1 MVRIS
6 RQIMRI
12 ALLLVLFQFCAPSF
26 FPVMVREMANTKTSS
41 YFQVPHSSII
51 APFLLKEN
59 DEKEYEETS
68 SASHVALIII
78 DFADH
83 STNLIASHKRKS
95 NYAYNDKWYDSQ
107 PAIFTRLC
115 TFLI

>member
-1 MVRIS
+1 
-6 RQIMRI
+6 MRI
-12 ALLLVLFQFCAPSF
+12 ALLLLLFQFFAPSF
-26 FPVMVREMANTKTSS
+26 FPVMVRETANTKASS

-78 DFADH
+78 DFTDH

-95 NYAYNDKWYDSQ
+95 NYVYTDKWYDSQ
-107 PAIFTRLC
+107 PALFTRHC